1 MGAEYITV
9 TPEKDDGKDHPP
21 RRIFCH
27 AIIAFYTTDE
37 GENVIVL
44 MDGRPTTIW
53 ESPEHIEAQLL
64 IYQPPGV

>member
-1 MGAEYITV
+1 MSAEYITV
-9 TPEKDDGKDHPP
+9 TPATEEGEDKAT

-44 MDGRPTTIW
+44 MDGQPTTIW
-53 ESPEHIEAQLL
+53 ESPEQLEAQLSV
-64 IYQPPGV
+64 YQPE